1 MSSEQ
6 VSSEQV
12 SSEQVSSEQVSSSEY
27 NIQTISCRRC
37 NGPHWTLSCPMVCL
51 KCHGDISGNYVSLK
65 CSHFFHIKC
74 LVENSPNCC
83 SSFICLECDQPTLT
97 AEENDFVQANREVIS
112 RQKWEEE
119 REKKRARLRSP
130 ELANDIKIIKKNI
143 RQCLSIR
150 NAFRMKTKQIK
161 RNFRE
166 LYKPLSDQIT
176 AARKKGIQELKKSD
190 EWKQGLRAK
199 RIFSKL
205 RRDFDAKYTDL
216 TFSDLSLAFPGMRN
230 CWSEYSFF
238 RISQWQLL
246 RTFRL

>member
-1 MSSEQ
+1 MSSDK
-6 VSSEQV
+6 
-12 SSEQVSSEQVSSSEY
+12 
-27 NIQTISCRRC
+27 IQT
-37 NGPHWTLSCPMVCL
+37 PHWTLSCPMVCM

-65 CSHFFHIKC
+65 CSHIFHIKC

-83 SSFICLECDQPTLT
+83 SSFVCLECDQPTLT
-97 AEENDFVQANREVIS
+97 TEETDFVQANREVIS

-130 ELANDIKIIKKNI
+130 ELANDIKIIRKHI
-143 RQCLSIR
+143 RQCVSVRKL
-150 NAFRMKTKQIK
+150 FRKKTTQIK
-161 RNFRE
+161 NNFRQ
-166 LYKPLSDQIT
+166 LYKPLSDQIKS
-176 AARKKGIQELKKSD
+176 AKMKGMQELKKSD
-190 EWKQGLRAK
+190 EWKQGMRAK
-199 RIFSKL
+199 RILSKM

-246 RTFRL
+246 RTFKL